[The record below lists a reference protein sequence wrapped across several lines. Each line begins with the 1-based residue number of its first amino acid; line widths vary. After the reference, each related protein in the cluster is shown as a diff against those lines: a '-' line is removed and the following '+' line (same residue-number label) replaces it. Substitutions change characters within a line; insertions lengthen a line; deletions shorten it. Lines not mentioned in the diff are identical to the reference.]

1 MDTLLKR
8 KYGDTSFKPV
18 LLSDF
23 FDKPKQKSIDTENIS
38 LQSINVLK
46 EIENEPWYVVEALK
60 KDSKEKLSFLPS
72 TDQELNFLQLFKS
85 TFTTKLDEIT
95 DEYYLIRNEEQFKLF
110 DFKSGEGFM
119 PDFLL
124 FIKLNKE
131 LIYLI
136 LIEPKGLHLFEQD
149 KWKEEFLKAIN
160 SLWLNAKKLED
171 NIAYNLIGLP
181 FYNSEQSESF
191 RLNFKKYLTR

>member
-1 MDTLLKR
+1 METLLKR

-23 FDKPKQKSIDTENIS
+23 FNKPKQKSIDTENIS

-160 SLWLNAKKLED
+160 SLYGLNAKKLKED

-181 FYNSEQSESF
+181 FYNSEQ
-191 RLNFKKYLTR
+191 K